1 MIAMSLRLFVATWA
15 VFFAA
20 ATAGWAKPSL
30 FIIGD
35 STVRNSTVGQMGW
48 GDPLVNEFDPAKISV
63 VNRAIGGRS
72 SRTFL
77 NEGRWEAV
85 MAHLKP
91 GDFLLMQF
99 GHNDGGKLNDER
111 CRATI
116 KGIGEETEDVVRVTD
131 QQPET
136 VHSYGWY
143 MRKFITE
150 AKAKGATPIVVSLI
164 PRNIWKD
171 GKIGRSDK
179 DYGLWAKQV
188 AEQEHAAFIDFNSLL
203 ADKYESLGQE
213 KTAALFAG
221 TDHTHTCAAGAGFN
235 AVTLASAI
243 RSLSGCD
250 LGKALFPA
258 DLWLPSVFAD
268 HMVLQRDMPIPIWGT
283 AVAGK
288 EVKATLAGKSASAT
302 ADENGRWRIDFPALT
317 TGGPFTLEVSSGATL
332 GFKDVMV
339 GEVWLCSGQSNMDFS
354 LAKTEKR
361 SFAGVIGWEKEVA
374 AADCPKLRMFTAE
387 WTMSEFPRR
396 DVAGSWNVCSP
407 QTAGDFSAVAY
418 YFGRQLQEQLD
429 VPVGLV
435 TCAYGASTIESWIS
449 EGNLVAHPQ
458 FKGLLDAFEKK
469 RLTFRDDPKPF
480 QQYGEAIAK
489 WKGGKSPKNPDPLQ
503 DQHNPFVLHN
513 GMIAPVLPYAI
524 RGAIWYQ
531 GESNMN
537 TRQLYPDLQQALI
550 EDWRTLWKNPGLPFY
565 FVQLAPNKAP
575 APEPSG
581 GQLAEMREAQA
592 KSLSI
597 SHTGMAVT
605 LDIGDEKNVH
615 PGNKVDV
622 GNRLARL
629 ALTGTYGKS
638 GVANGPVF
646 RGAEVRDGRIR
657 IRFDSVGGGL
667 LARNGPLKQ
676 FAIAGADKKFVWAD
690 AVIEGD
696 GVIVSSPAIPQP
708 AYVRYAWA
716 ENPAG
721 ANLFN
726 SEGLPAAPFRTDA
739 ESAH

>member
-1 MIAMSLRLFVATWA
+1 
-15 VFFAA
+15 
-20 ATAGWAKPSL
+20 
-30 FIIGD
+30 
-35 STVRNSTVGQMGW
+35 
-48 GDPLVNEFDPAKISV
+48 
-63 VNRAIGGRS
+63 
-72 SRTFL
+72 
-77 NEGRWEAV
+77 
-85 MAHLKP
+85 
-91 GDFLLMQF
+91 
-99 GHNDGGKLNDER
+99 
-111 CRATI
+111 
-116 KGIGEETEDVVRVTD
+116 
-131 QQPET
+131 
-136 VHSYGWY
+136 
-143 MRKFITE
+143 
-150 AKAKGATPIVVSLI
+150 
-164 PRNIWKD
+164 
-171 GKIGRSDK
+171 
-179 DYGLWAKQV
+179 
-188 AEQEHAAFIDFNSLL
+188 
-203 ADKYESLGQE
+203 
-213 KTAALFAG
+213 
-221 TDHTHTCAAGAGFN
+221 
-235 AVTLASAI
+235 
-243 RSLSGCD
+243 
-250 LGKALFPA
+250 
-258 DLWLPSVFAD
+258 
-268 HMVLQRDMPIPIWGT
+268 
-283 AVAGK
+283 
-288 EVKATLAGKSASAT
+288 
-302 ADENGRWRIDFPALT
+302 
-317 TGGPFTLEVSSGATL
+317 
-332 GFKDVMV
+332 
-339 GEVWLCSGQSNMDFS
+339 
-354 LAKTEKR
+354 
-361 SFAGVIGWEKEVA
+361 
-374 AADCPKLRMFTAE
+374 
-387 WTMSEFPRR
+387 MSEFPRR

-480 QQYGEAIAK
+480 QQYGEALAK

-575 APEPSG
+575 VPEPSG

-597 SHTGMAVT
+597 SHTGMAIT

-629 ALTGTYGKS
+629 ALTGTYGKP

-721 ANLFN
+721 ANLCN
-726 SEGLPAAPFRTDA
+726 AEGLPAAPFRSDP
-739 ESAH
+739 